1 MSDLK
6 IVYDGDCPF
15 CSAYTRV
22 TRLRAAVG
30 DVEIIDA
37 RSDHPF
43 VRDVKAMGYDLNEG
57 MLAKYQDQLYFGAD
71 CMHLLALLSNRSGV
85 LNKTIAVVMKQRQV
99 ARFLYPALRF
109 GRNTTLRLMGRQRI
123 T

>member
-15 CSAYTRV
+15 CSEYMRV

-37 RSDHPF
+37 RSNHPF
-43 VRDVKAMGYDLNEG
+43 VSDVKAMGYDLNEG
-57 MLAKYQDQLYFGAD
+57 MLAEYQDQIYFGAD

-85 LNKTIAVVMKQRQV
+85 LNKTIAAVMKQRRV
-99 ARFLYPALRF
+99 ARLLYPALRL